1 MNLEDQAFN
10 LRDEGRVYL
19 DHNATTPVCA
29 ALIPHIQNWIEAW
42 GNPSSIHQ
50 SGRKPKALMREAR
63 QNLANA
69 FGVSQLE
76 LIFTSGGSES
86 NNLVLK
92 SVVESEMEK
101 ESPRRTLIISDV
113 EHPAIRV
120 TAEYLTQ
127 KYDLKL
133 LKIPVNRDGLM
144 EVAFYDKALSDDVLL
159 VSVMTANNE
168 TGHIFPIKSLA
179 KKAHDVGALFHTDA
193 VQALGKLEVN
203 LKDWDVDFASFSGH
217 KFYALKGSGL
227 LYVKKGNA
235 FPSQIFGGGQE
246 RHRRAGTENTLAI
259 ASLGFMAT
267 QLDQLNERSEEMQ
280 KLRDSLESQIVEK
293 ITGVRI
299 TGAGNPRLPNVSSM
313 KIEDIDGETLLMN
326 LDIEGYSVS
335 TGAAC
340 SSGNPEPSPVLLA
353 MGFSRAEAQSSMRI
367 GLGWGNTQEEIDGF
381 VTSLEKVV
389 TRVRSLSGGV
399 SGG

>member
-29 ALIPHIQNWIEAW
+29 ALIPHINNWIQAW

-69 FGVSQLE
+69 LNVSQLE

-92 SVVESEMEK
+92 SVVEAELEK
-101 ESPRRTLIISDV
+101 TTPRQTIIISDV

-120 TAEYLTQ
+120 TAEKLAE
-127 KYDLKL
+127 KYDLELIKV
-133 LKIPVNRDGLM
+133 PVSKDGILDI
-144 EVAFYDKALSDDVLL
+144 EFYENSLSEDVLL
-159 VSVMTANNE
+159 VSIMTANNE
-168 TGHIFPIKSLA
+168 TGHIFPIQSLA
-179 KKAHDVGALFHTDA
+179 AKAHEVGALFHTDA
-193 VQALGKLEVN
+193 VQALGKLEVD
-203 LKDWDVDFASFSGH
+203 LKAWGVDFASFSGH

-227 LYVKKGNA
+227 LYTKKGNSL
-235 FPSQIFGGGQE
+235 PSQIFGGGQE

-267 QLDQLNERSEEMQ
+267 QLDQVNTRAEEMR
-280 KLRDSLESQIVEK
+280 KLRDSLESQILEK
-293 ITGVRI
+293 ISGVVI
-299 TGAGNPRLPNVSSM
+299 TGAQNARLPNVSSM
-313 KIEDIDGETLLMN
+313 KIEGIDGETLLMN
-326 LDIEGYSVS
+326 LDIEGFSVS

-353 MGFSRAEAQSSMRI
+353 MGFTRDEAQSSMRI
-367 GLGWGNTQEEIDGF
+367 GLGWGNTQEEIDRF
-381 VTSLEKVV
+381 VASLEKVV
-389 TRVRSLSGGV
+389 ARVRSLKDG
-399 SGG
+399 